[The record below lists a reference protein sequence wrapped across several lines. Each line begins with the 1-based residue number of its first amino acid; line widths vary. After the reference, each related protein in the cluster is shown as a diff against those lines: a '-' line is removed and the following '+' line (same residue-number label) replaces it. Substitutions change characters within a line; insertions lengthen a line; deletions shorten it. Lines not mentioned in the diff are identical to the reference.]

1 MAGDEIETEGKGRE
15 AKIEKETGK
24 KAVMACRRGWNN
36 RKGKRA
42 ERGRRGSRN
51 RKGDEEKRQSRLAAE
66 ANGIQSK
73 GKI

>member
-1 MAGDEIETEGKGRE
+1 MAGDEIETEGKRSGKGGRE
-15 AKIEKETGK
+15 AKKEKETGK

-36 RKGKRA
+36 RKG
-42 ERGRRGSRN
+42 RRGSRN
-51 RKGDEEKRQSRLAAE
+51 RKGDEKQRQSWLAAE